1 MNISQPIH
9 TETNNCQDCYK
20 CIRECPVK
28 AIKVESDSASI
39 IKDLCIFCGK
49 CVLICPVGAKKIRND
64 LDRVRLLLK
73 QSRKVY
79 VSLAPS
85 FVPEFV
91 DYGMEGLIVALQ
103 RLGFAGVSETALGA
117 ELYTRQAAEYLDQ
130 KESGVFISTACPS
143 VVELIRKFYPE
154 LVPNL
159 VPLLSPMLAHGQ
171 LLRRWLGDDI
181 HVVFIGPCVAK
192 KTESDEF
199 NDIIDAALT
208 FSDLRRWLEAENIMP
223 DSFSNS
229 ELSEAAFNP
238 FKAGEGAIYPIDGGM
253 VHALQ
258 AVTNQGDVF
267 FMNISGVE
275 NIRHSLA
282 GFDLVDREDKIF
294 LELMACDGGCVCGPG
309 NTIPSMAIIK
319 NYYIRKYLKSKTG
332 DSEAN
337 PEISKTGNIQI
348 NHCYLDSNLK
358 QKEWL
363 ESDITDALRTVGK
376 THPEDELNCGGCGY
390 NSCRNFAISMLNDMA
405 ERQMCVSYMRKV
417 ASDKASVLLQRMPY
431 GVVLA
436 DENLRIIECNEP
448 FARLLGEEACLAW
461 DAKPGLSGGDL
472 HKFLSFHNIFSNVLS
487 SGIDFIDKDLSDKE
501 HMFNLSVFSIQKHKI
516 VCGIIHDLHHGE
528 IIQEEVLKRV
538 RKVVRENLETVQ
550 KVAFL
555 LGENAARTEATLNA
569 VVNSGPEKKMY
580 E

>member
-1 MNISQPIH
+1 MNILQPIH

-28 AIKVESDSASI
+28 AIKVERDSASI
-39 IKDLCIFCGK
+39 VKDLCIFCGQ
-49 CVLICPVGAKKIRND
+49 CVSICPVGAKKIRND
-64 LDRVRLLLK
+64 MDRVRLLLR
-73 QSRKVY
+73 QSPKVY

-85 FVPEFV
+85 FIPEFADFGV
-91 DYGMEGLIVALQ
+91 EGLIAALQ
-103 RLGFAGVSETALGA
+103 SLGFAGVSETALGA
-117 ELYTRQAAEYLDQ
+117 ERYTRQAAEWLAQ

-143 VVELIRKFYPE
+143 VVELIRKYYPAH
-154 LVPNL
+154 VPDL

-171 LLRRWLGDDI
+171 LLHKWFGDDI

-199 NDIIDAALT
+199 SDIIDAALT
-208 FSDLRRWLEAENIMP
+208 FTDLRKWLEVENIRP
-223 DSFSNS
+223 GSFSQP
-229 ELSEAAFNP
+229 ELTAAVFHP

-253 VHALQ
+253 VHSLQ
-258 AVTNQGDVF
+258 AVTNPEEVF
-267 FMNISGVE
+267 FMNISGVG
-275 NIRHSLA
+275 NIRESLV
-282 GFDLVDREDKIF
+282 GLDQMKGKDKIF
-294 LELMACDGGCVCGPG
+294 LELMACNGGCVCGPG
-309 NTIPSMAIIK
+309 NTVPARAVIK
-319 NYYIRKYLKSKTG
+319 NYHIRKYLKSKTG
-332 DSEAN
+332 GNEAN
-337 PEISKTGNIQI
+337 PEITKTGNIQL
-348 NHCYLDSNLK
+348 NHCYLDSNL
-358 QKEWL
+358 EERVWS
-363 ESDITDALRTVGK
+363 ETDIIDALRTVGK
-376 THPEDELNCGGCGY
+376 THTEDELNCGGCGY

-436 DENLRIIECNEP
+436 DENLRIIECNGP
-448 FARLLGEEACLAW
+448 FASLLGEDATLAW

-472 HKFLSFHNIFSNVLS
+472 RKFLGFHNIFSNVLS
-487 SGIDFIDKDLSDKE
+487 SGIDFIDKDLTDNE

-516 VCGIIHDLHHGE
+516 VCGIIQDLHRGE
-528 IIQEEVLKRV
+528 IIQEEVLKRI

-569 VVNSGPEKKMY
+569 VVNAAPVKELY
-580 E
+580 D